1 MPTETDVLAAAG
13 FEPLVHT
20 LTLRALDAARAAWPA
35 QPRIA
40 GFAYN
45 CSSACG
51 FLHVSLTFL
60 PERAAMEPSDWEH
73 EVVDAE
79 LPALVDLWRQCYE
92 PLRVR
97 YEAARVAQPALADV
111 FLDRLRRVLAELD
124 REGAFATYPGIRL
137 LVTEVDADTEAEQA
151 ALARVRAQVA
161 AEDGA

>member
-1 MPTETDVLAAAG
+1 METDVLTAAG
-13 FEPLVHT
+13 FEPLVRE
-20 LTLRALDAARAAWPA
+20 LTLRTLDAARAAWPA

-45 CSSACG
+45 CSSAWG
-51 FLHVSLTFL
+51 DLHVSLAFL
-60 PERAAMEPSDWEH
+60 PERAAMEPPDWEH

-79 LPALVDLWRQCYE
+79 LPALAELWRQRYE

-97 YEAARVAQPALADV
+97 YEAERAAQPALADA
-111 FLDRLRRVLAELD
+111 FLDRLRRVLAGLE
-124 REGAFATYPGIRL
+124 REGAFAAHPGIRL

>member
-1 MPTETDVLAAAG
+1 MATDVLTAAG
-13 FEPLVHT
+13 FEPLVRE

-45 CSSACG
+45 CSAAWG
-51 FLHVSLTFL
+51 DLHVSLAFL
-60 PERAAMEPSDWEH
+60 PERAAMEPPDWEH

-79 LPALVDLWRQCYE
+79 LPALAELWRQRYE

-97 YEAARVAQPALADV
+97 YEAARAAQPALADA
-111 FLDRLRRVLAELD
+111 FLDRLRRVLARLE
-124 REGAFATYPGIRL
+124 REGAFAAHPGIRL

-151 ALARVRAQVA
+151 ALARVRVQVA